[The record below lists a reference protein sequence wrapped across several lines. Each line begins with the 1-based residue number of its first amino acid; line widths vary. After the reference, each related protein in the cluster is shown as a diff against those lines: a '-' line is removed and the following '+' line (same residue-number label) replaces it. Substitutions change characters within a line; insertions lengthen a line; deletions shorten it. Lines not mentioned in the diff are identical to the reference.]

1 MADKRTTWLSIA
13 LAAIVITSIA
23 CVALVGGAAYW
34 FYHRHFETR
43 LVPGERAAQEFER
56 ERARFAGTRALVEIR
71 LGREA
76 IVHRPDPAQP
86 KSAGVQ
92 TLHALVY
99 DPAARKLVRA
109 NIPLWLLCFSPR
121 GRLDLPAGPGLNSDS
136 AHFTVEDLE
145 RHGPGLILDLNE
157 RDDDEL
163 EHDRDER
170 RSSQIQ
176 MLVWID

>member
-13 LAAIVITSIA
+13 LAAIVVTSIA

-34 FYHRHFETR
+34 FYHQHFETR
-43 LVPGERAAQEFER
+43 LVPGERATQEFER

-71 LGREA
+71 PGREP

-99 DPAARKLVRA
+99 DPAAHKLVRA
-109 NIPLWLLCFSPR
+109 KIPLWLLRFSPR
-121 GRLDLPAGPGLNSDS
+121 SRIDLPAGPSLNADS

-157 RDDDEL
+157 RDEDEL
-163 EHDRDER
+163 DHDGYER
-170 RSSQIQ
+170 RSSEIQ